1 MYYNFYHYSYK
12 MNASES
18 YALTI
23 TALVISI
30 GGIVIGVVNHKR
42 IKSSCCGVKTEVSLD
57 IEQTSPKYE
66 PPYKVDGGS

>member
-1 MYYNFYHYSYK
+1 

-30 GGIVIGVVNHKR
+30 GGIIIGVVNHKR
-42 IKSSCCGVKTEVSLD
+42 VRSSCCGVKAEVTLD

-66 PPYKVDGGS
+66 PPTK